1 MRYASMRNFDITN
14 GEGVGVALFVQG
26 CAFHCKDCFN
36 SSTWDFNGGKE
47 YTRDT
52 EEMFLTY
59 VSPDYIQRV
68 TILGGEPMHP
78 ANRESVLALCKRIR
92 KEYPDKKIWVY
103 TGYLYEYLI
112 SESDLSDID
121 YLIDGQFVAE
131 LADYRLPF
139 RGSSNQ
145 RIIDVQKSI
154 VNNKVVLWGDTDEKG
169 G

>member
-1 MRYASMRNFDITN
+1 MRYASIRNFDITN

-26 CAFHCKDCFN
+26 CSFHCKDCFN

-47 YTRDT
+47 YTKDT
-52 EEMFLTY
+52 EEMFLAY
-59 VSPDYIQRV
+59 ASRNYIQRV

-78 ANRESVLALCKRIR
+78 VNRESVLALCKRI
-92 KEYPDKKIWVY
+92 KHECPDKKIWVY
-103 TGYLYEYLI
+103 TGYLYENLI
-112 SESDLSDID
+112 SDSDLSDID
-121 YLIDGQFVAE
+121 YLIDGQFVTE

-154 VNNKVVLWGDTDEKG
+154 ANNRVGLWGDDNE
-169 G
+169 